1 MSRSELRRARGLEVV
16 EVFERLHGVEFAASV
31 RRELE
36 SARSV
41 STVHLIRLVD
51 RLVKGVK

>member
-41 STVHLIRLVD
+41 STVRLIRLVD
-51 RLVKGVK
+51 RLVKGVR

>member
-16 EVFERLHGVEFAASV
+16 EAFERLHGVEFAASV

-36 SARSV
+36 STRSV
-41 STVHLIRLVD
+41 STLRLIRLVD
-51 RLVKGVK
+51 RLVKGVR